1 MELDYDCVLH
11 ETQSIWQHIRI
22 MKSRE
27 HGAVLY
33 LDGDLS
39 EFLGYFNVSTLLRS
53 AVGKTRVL
61 QSGLVMDYTTSY
73 FPLIVF
79 GYPLDSKRP
88 YGP

>member
-1 MELDYDCVLH
+1 MTADERLMELDYDCVLH

-39 EFLGYFNVSTLLRS
+39 ESQHRCFGYLNVSTSLRKLLQMVVRK
-53 AVGKTRVL
+53 A
-61 QSGLVMDYTTSY
+61 
-73 FPLIVF
+73 
-79 GYPLDSKRP
+79 
-88 YGP
+88 